1 MRVLHVT
8 STFPKAPG
16 EGTGPFIADLVA
28 ASRRAGMQVR
38 VVAPHAPG
46 VVPMEGVRRF
56 RYGPAGAEVLAYRGG
71 LLAAARGW
79 GAVMVPPFL
88 SAMVA
93 ATAVEVRRWRPDVV
107 HAHWWFPGGL
117 AAVTAARAPV
127 VITLHGSD
135 VALAHRAAARGP
147 ARRVARRAAAVTAV
161 SGALADEASA
171 LLGVSV
177 GVSAM
182 PVEVAPA
189 PPAPRSGLVA
199 VGRLAPEK
207 GFDVLLDALRITPL
221 PLTLVG
227 TGPLERSLRARA
239 AGLDVRWAGTVGR
252 AELQSLLAGASA
264 LVVPSRREGL
274 GLVAIEAILLGTP
287 VIASAVGGLPEALGA
302 YDLAPPAFG
311 EVLDV
316 PAGLLVPADHVGA
329 LAAALARVPSLGPPG
344 PLALAGAERHRPA
357 AVATHH
363 LALYESVL

>member
-28 ASRRAGMQVR
+28 ASRQAGMDVR

-79 GAVMVPPFL
+79 GAVMVPPFVT
-88 SAMVA
+88 AMVG
-93 ATAVEVRRWRPDVV
+93 ATAAEVRRWRPDVV

-117 AAVTAARAPV
+117 AAVTAGRAPV
-127 VITLHGSD
+127 VLTLHGSD

-147 ARRVARRAAAVTAV
+147 ARGVVRRAAAVTAV
-161 SGALADEASA
+161 SGALATEASA

-252 AELQSLLAGASA
+252 AELHGLLAGAAA
-264 LVVPSRREGL
+264 LVVPSHREGL

-316 PAGLLVPADHVGA
+316 PGGLLVPADHVGA